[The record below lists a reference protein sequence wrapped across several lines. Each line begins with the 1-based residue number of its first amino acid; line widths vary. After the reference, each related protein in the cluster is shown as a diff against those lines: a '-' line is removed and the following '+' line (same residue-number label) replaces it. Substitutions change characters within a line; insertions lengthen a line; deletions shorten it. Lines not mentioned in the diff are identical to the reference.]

1 MAILEKQF
9 INPYNFVQQG
19 EKPKRIKI
27 SEYDS
32 SETITGCIDCFMEVA
47 DKLALP
53 DHENVDKNIKKGAS
67 YDFYKINGVP
77 VVPGSELKGCIR
89 NLFETLTYSC
99 YSVINANTIT
109 KRIDFNKKNAP
120 NPGIVKYNDI
130 DNKWYIY
137 PAKKIEKKNRNKYQE
152 CDLVY
157 RKWKSSPTFQKE
169 TGIQYIK
176 QSYAINLDDREIID
190 CTNKM
195 SGFEKIIEMFLK
207 NNASDEE
214 FCDNIKKL
222 KRLIENKEPFV
233 AFYLSKGIRLT
244 YFSPGQFSRTSFDKK
259 VTDFLGK
266 YAPCTGDNDEY
277 CNGCHLFGTLGKDK
291 PIASRLRF
299 SDATPVGNTVTIGKP
314 DMLPAMSSPKIT
326 SIEFYSL
333 RGNQFQDVNRWD
345 YDDSG
350 VTLRGRK
357 FYFHSKAKSENG
369 KSFDDL
375 APGQFKTACANK
387 GSTFNFKVYF
397 NKITRDDL
405 GKLLWVLALG
415 ENKKESSYMQ
425 KIGAGKPAG
434 YGSVKITV
442 NEVLI
447 RKANTYAIEKKSYDE
462 LVADESVFDKKALD
476 GVKLICDYNY
486 LGENRN
492 LVSYPIAND
501 GNSKKT
507 SVGSLRWFTDNRT
520 TKGTFKQVLPTL
532 SENPS
537 KLLMNSRLPGNG
549 GFTAVD
555 NATGCKKETNISS
568 NKKTTGS
575 VISALQSDKH
585 ILKCE
590 NCGRSE
596 EVDIGTYK
604 QRCNSD
610 YKYKNCRG
618 NR

>member
-32 SETITGCIDCFMEVA
+32 SETVTGCIDCFMEVA

-89 NLFETLTYSC
+89 NLYETLTYSC
-99 YSVINANTIT
+99 YSVINANTLT
-109 KRIDFNKKNAP
+109 KRIAVDWKKVS

-137 PAKKIEKKNRNKYQE
+137 PAKKIKKENRNSYQE

-157 RKWKSSPTFQKE
+157 RSWKSSPTFQKK
-169 TGIQYIK
+169 TGIQYIT
-176 QSYAINLDDREIID
+176 QSYALDSANRTRID
-190 CTNKM
+190 CTSKM
-195 SGFEKIIEMFLK
+195 SGFEEIIEMFLK
-207 NNASDEE
+207 NNASDKK
-214 FCDNIKKL
+214 FCDCIKNL
-222 KRLIENKEPFV
+222 KQLIENKKSFV
-233 AFYLSKGIRLT
+233 AFYLFNGIRLT
-244 YFSPGQFSRTSFDKK
+244 YFSPGQFSRTAFDNK
-259 VTDFLGK
+259 VTDFLGE
-266 YAPCTGDNDEY
+266 YAPCTGDDDEY

-299 SDATPVGNTVTIGKP
+299 GDATPVGNTVTIGKP

-333 RGNQFQDVNRWD
+333 HGIQFQDVHRWD

-397 NKITRDDL
+397 DKITKDDL

-415 ENKKESSYMQ
+415 ENKKDSSYMQ

-447 RKANTYAIEKKSYDE
+447 RKADTYAIEKKSYDE

-492 LVSYPIAND
+492 LVSYPIADD

-507 SVGSLRWFTDNRT
+507 SVGSLQWFTDNRT
-520 TKGTFKQVLPTL
+520 TNGKFKQVLPTL

-549 GFTAVD
+549 GSTAVT
-555 NATGCKKETNISS
+555 NATGYKKETNISS
-568 NKKTTGS
+568 NNKDIRPK
-575 VISALQSDKH
+575 ISALQSDKH
-585 ILKCE
+585 TLKCE
-590 NCGRSE
+590 ICGRSE

-604 QRCNSD
+604 QRCKGG
-610 YKYKNCRG
+610 YKCRNCRG
-618 NR
+618 KK